1 MGGESAD
8 RGPVGSLTSKSPVG
22 FQSSSASRATLP
34 EPEDSEDWHVWEVRF
49 TALDGEDHAWL
60 VVSGMIERDQINRHL
75 LATDPDFR
83 EIGRTRVGGGVEPFI
98 EFNRYPFDQPYQSQ
112 RFSDHE
118 VVHAVAFYRA
128 SVLWADG
135 MVTHGP

>member
-22 FQSSSASRATLP
+22 FQSSASRATLP
-34 EPEDSEDWHVWEVRF
+34 EPEDSEDWYVWEVRL
-49 TALDGEDHAWL
+49 AAPDGEDHAWL

-83 EIGRTRVGGGVEPFI
+83 EIGRTRVGGGVEPFHSG
-98 EFNRYPFDQPYQSQ
+98 ESPMLNRGS
-112 RFSDHE
+112 
-118 VVHAVAFYRA
+118 VVHGKSETQSMF
-128 SVLWADG
+128 SKI
-135 MVTHGP
+135 